1 MDRNMFY
8 AGKKEGK
15 KERETEEKKER
26 NPWEVSISQCPV
38 KINTIKDSPQQ
49 CCSPFLAASSLHPL
63 DAKAI
68 LKDLS
73 ENELTERGTVLWDG

>member
-1 MDRNMFY
+1 MQER
-8 AGKKEGK
+8 K
-15 KERETEEKKER
+15 KERQKKR
-26 NPWEVSISQCPV
+26 KKSVGGFYVTISCKNKYNQGF
-38 KINTIKDSPQQ
+38 PQQ
-49 CCSPFLAASSLHPL
+49 CCSPLLAASSLHPL